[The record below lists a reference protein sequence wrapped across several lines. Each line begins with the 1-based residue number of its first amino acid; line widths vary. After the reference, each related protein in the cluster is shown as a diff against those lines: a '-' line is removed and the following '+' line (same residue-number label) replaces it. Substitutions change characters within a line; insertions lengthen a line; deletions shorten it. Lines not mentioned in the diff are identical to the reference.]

1 MGEGSTP
8 SFSLSLSVGVC
19 ISVRRG
25 EAVCA
30 KGLQV
35 LQARSSSCVRAAA
48 RGHTQRMGLRAMF
61 GLGGGEKKE
70 FPVKKS
76 EDEWR
81 QTLGSAEYRVLRK
94 VRVRVCVCE
103 A

>member
-1 MGEGSTP
+1 
-8 SFSLSLSVGVC
+8 
-19 ISVRRG
+19 
-25 EAVCA
+25 
-30 KGLQV
+30 
-35 LQARSSSCVRAAA
+35 
-48 RGHTQRMGLRAMF
+48 MGLRAMF

-94 VRVRVCVCE
+94 VRVRVCVYVKRRVSCSHSP
-103 A
+103 AAPPP